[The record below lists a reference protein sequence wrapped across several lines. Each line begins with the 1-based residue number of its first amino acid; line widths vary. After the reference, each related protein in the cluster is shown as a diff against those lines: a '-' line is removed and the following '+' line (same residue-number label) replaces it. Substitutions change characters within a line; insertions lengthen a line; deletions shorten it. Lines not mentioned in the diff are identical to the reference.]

1 VDRNGVAGG
10 DGPAYDDGMEAR
22 VARNESDLVVMK
34 ADIAVMKTDIAV
46 IKATAAT
53 KSDLAQVRAEIA
65 EAKSSI
71 IMWVVSAI
79 FIAQLLPALLK
90 LLEK

>member
-10 DGPAYDDGMEAR
+10 DGPSYDDGMEAR
-22 VARNESDLVVMK
+22 VARIESDLVVMK

-53 KSDLAQVRAEIA
+53 KTDLAQVRAEIA